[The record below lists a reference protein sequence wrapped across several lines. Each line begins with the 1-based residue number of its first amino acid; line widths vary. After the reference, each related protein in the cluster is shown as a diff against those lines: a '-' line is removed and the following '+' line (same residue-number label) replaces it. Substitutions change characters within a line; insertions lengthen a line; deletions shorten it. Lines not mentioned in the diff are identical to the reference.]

1 MKILPLFSVGPK
13 NQSRGK
19 KPFSY
24 FALISLT
31 VISIDEENRQARFM
45 FFFCFVF
52 FVFVFCAKCLLGVY
66 TQKKRKNRK
75 LERTNT
81 FMLTC

>member
-45 FFFCFVF
+45 FFFLFCF
-52 FVFVFCAKCLLGVY
+52 FCFCFLCEVLVGSLH
-66 TQKKRKNRK
+66 TKKEEK
-75 LERTNT
+75 
-81 FMLTC
+81 